1 MTRKLKTST
10 SSALSEIK
18 REVDERRLA
27 IVEDVKKANSR
38 ELSELPEAFSR
49 KEKVDYI
56 TKVQPHLTSIFTLV
70 SKGYTRAKIA
80 ETLGISVVE
89 FRKMCKLVPELVTVM
104 EIAVEEREDSVEES
118 LYQLAL
124 GFEVEEEVING
135 FDGTKEKL
143 TKYNPPLL
151 GAVKYVLSNKRGEQ
165 YADKKQIIRKMELG
179 SDVKDALM
187 AFKPEDLKRILQIS
201 DNREDAFDVE
211 FSESEDSYDEEA

>member
-10 SSALSEIK
+10 SSALSDIK
-18 REVDERRLA
+18 REVEERRLA
-27 IVEDVKKANSR
+27 IVDDVKKANSR
-38 ELSELPEAFSR
+38 ELSDLPEAFSR

-56 TKVQPHLTSIFTLV
+56 TKVQPHLTSIYTLV
-70 SKGYTRAKIA
+70 SKGYTRARIA
-80 ETLGISVVE
+80 ETLGISVIE

-104 EIAVEEREDSVEES
+104 EIAVEERDDSVEES

-143 TKYNPPLL
+143 TKYNAPVL
-151 GAVKYVLSNKRGEQ
+151 GAIKYILGNKRGEQ
-165 YADKKQIIRKMELG
+165 YADKKQIIRKVELG

-187 AFKPEDLKRILQIS
+187 SFKPEDLKRILEIS
-201 DNREDAFDVE
+201 DNRATSLDAE
-211 FSESEDSYDEEA
+211 YSESEVSDDEEA